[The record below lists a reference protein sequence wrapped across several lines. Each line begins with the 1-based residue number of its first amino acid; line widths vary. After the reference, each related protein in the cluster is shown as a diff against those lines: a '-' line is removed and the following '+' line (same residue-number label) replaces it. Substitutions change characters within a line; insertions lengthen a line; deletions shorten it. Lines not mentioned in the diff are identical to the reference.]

1 MDENDI
7 YFRKTVF
14 TWSFLSDWYT
24 CNFLSH
30 GYHLVCFSTS
40 IRDIIPATAYGQ
52 CMVLHIIVKIFEK
65 VGKAQFRPSKIL
77 YTIISHIPKFAEL
90 LSDYDNND
98 DDELFC
104 VTVLL
109 WGLFKPWQLT
119 FTCSQPRSLPKVLI
133 ISNLRYVASRIWTCA
148 ILWIKLCSR
157 DEHYFRNNKSQ
168 GSWKKL
174 TVICASFLAQP
185 KVLMFCTVAY
195 LANSRVIDFRIERN
209 KFLDFKW
216 HLLECYW

>member
-1 MDENDI
+1 
-7 YFRKTVF
+7 
-14 TWSFLSDWYT
+14 
-24 CNFLSH
+24 
-30 GYHLVCFSTS
+30 
-40 IRDIIPATAYGQ
+40 
-52 CMVLHIIVKIFEK
+52 MVLHIIVKIFEK

-148 ILWIKLCSR
+148 KFWIKLCSHE
-157 DEHYFRNNKSQ
+157 EHYIRNNKPQ
-168 GSWKKL
+168 GLWKNWQLSVPEGWKNVWL
-174 TVICASFLAQP
+174 SCRIVVQFSATDDWIRRAGETKIISEWISVWSFLAQS

-195 LANSRVIDFRIERN
+195 PASSE
-209 KFLDFKW
+209 
-216 HLLECYW
+216 